1 VIHLRHH
8 APRKEEMMKR
18 RTMAIVAATLLAAA
32 GGSIHAQPQD
42 PCDREPE
49 EFRIQIR
56 VNNNNVPEGVEMG
69 GRDASTI
76 NACPGDTVEWHFT
89 GRPFE
94 IRFQGRGPFE
104 SDLAPSANGKVSGTI
119 SGTGT
124 RGKSFKYDVAV
135 EDGGVLDPVI
145 IVD

>member
-1 VIHLRHH
+1 M
-8 APRKEEMMKR
+8 RK
-18 RTMAIVAATLLAAA
+18 RTTAVLAAGLLAV
-32 GGSIHAQPQD
+32 SLLPLHARAQD
-42 PCDREPE
+42 PCEREPE
-49 EFRIQIR
+49 SFRIQVR

-69 GRDASTI
+69 GQNAETI
-76 NACPGDTVEWHFT
+76 SVCPGDTVEWHFT
-89 GRPFE
+89 GKPFE
-94 IRFQGRGPFE
+94 IRFQGRGPFDAE
-104 SDLAPSANGKVSGTI
+104 LAPSANGKVSGTI